1 MAKSWQNG
9 IELVTRLDFIADQQA
24 NSADG
29 QFDIDLNFGH
39 TTNNGATFTQE
50 QSSLINEIPVTADL
64 DLVTEAVLQ
73 EINKPDPKDPTIAQV
88 SKNDSAKDCFPP
100 FSLD

>member
-9 IELVTRLDFIADQQA
+9 IELVTRLDLPADQQA

-73 EINKPDPKDPTIAQV
+73 EINKPHPRDPTIAQV
-88 SKNDSAKDCFPP
+88 RIK
-100 FSLD
+100 

>member
-1 MAKSWQNG
+1 MIEKSRLN
-9 IELVTRLDFIADQQA
+9 IFELVTRLDLPADQQA

-88 SKNDSAKDCFPP
+88 RKIKSVK
-100 FSLD
+100 